1 MKMVSCICNVSVL
14 ATVLRLL
21 DENGVR
27 GYQVVNNVTGK
38 NFKGDPRM
46 DTAVWPGYSA
56 LVMMPFEHDADAHSV
71 LQKMKDFN
79 TQVVND
85 DELLSCY
92 SYVLDDFFCE

>member
-1 MKMVSCICNVSVL
+1 MKMVSCVCNVSVL

-21 DENGVR
+21 DENGVQ

-38 NFKGDPRM
+38 NVKGDPRM

-56 LVMMPFEHDADAHSV
+56 QVMMQFKHNADAHSV

-79 TQVVND
+79 KQAVND
-85 DELLSCY
+85 DELLTCY

>member
-1 MKMVSCICNVSVL
+1 MKMVSCVCNVSVL
-14 ATVLRLL
+14 TQVLSML
-21 DENGVR
+21 DEDGVK

-38 NFKGDPRM
+38 NVKGDPRM

-79 TQVVND
+79 KQAVND
-85 DELLSCY
+85 DELLTCY
-92 SYVLDDFFCE
+92 SHSLDEFFSE